1 MIKFA
6 AALIYISCIKKMKS
20 CAAIREAK
28 AKETFVYP
36 TVPFSSAPQSHFRI
50 VLFVGPAGLFSS
62 MSTPI
67 YIKEGRLTTLL
78 CIAQCRR
85 KKRDL

>member
-1 MIKFA
+1 MNE
-6 AALIYISCIKKMKS
+6 
-20 CAAIREAK
+20 CAVIHEDEAK
-28 AKETFVYP
+28 KTFVYP
-36 TVPFSSAPQSHFRI
+36 TVQFSSERFQI

-78 CIAQCRR
+78 CIRQR